1 MENQKIK
8 VAQVIQQM
16 GESGLKPIAFA
27 YTQRDGEQLR
37 QEELI
42 LLGLIGLKCTTSLQ
56 SIKLPLEN
64 VKNDANIQMKLVPK
78 DDIMGVKHIASG
90 LGLEQAIVHE
100 GRKVINL
107 NEEAS
112 IQSGSVHVMANLHPE
127 DKLLRYIDFLLM
139 STWLMV
145 HWINGYSTRPKRNLC
160 WIGIQ
165 ENMLLDDN
173 FKVKVFDFGLAKLMK
188 CEQSHVF
195 TTLRGTRGYLAPE
208 WITNCAILEKSDV
221 YSYGMVLLEIIGG
234 RKNYDPSE
242 TSKKSYFPSFAFKM
256 VEEGNVIEILDSKV
270 ETYENDQRVHIV
282 GNVALW
288 CIQEDMSLRPS
299 MTKVVQMLEGLC
311 TVHKPPTCFVLGSR
325 FSSTSEV
332 GTSSG
337 PSDCNSEANLSAVR
351 LSGPR

>member
-165 ENMLLDDN
+165 
-173 FKVKVFDFGLAKLMK
+173 G
-188 CEQSHVF
+188 
-195 TTLRGTRGYLAPE
+195 
-208 WITNCAILEKSDV
+208 IT
-221 YSYGMVLLEIIGG
+221 
-234 RKNYDPSE
+234 
-242 TSKKSYFPSFAFKM
+242 
-256 VEEGNVIEILDSKV
+256 
-270 ETYENDQRVHIV
+270 
-282 GNVALW
+282 
-288 CIQEDMSLRPS
+288 
-299 MTKVVQMLEGLC
+299 
-311 TVHKPPTCFVLGSR
+311 
-325 FSSTSEV
+325 
-332 GTSSG
+332 
-337 PSDCNSEANLSAVR
+337 
-351 LSGPR
+351 